1 MKKVR
6 TVALSL
12 MVVFSFVILLAGTGI
27 AQMQD
32 IEGNIV
38 CIEVDEKGNVNAM
51 EEYTE
56 CDGVLMM
63 VGKDGKLY
71 AVSGT
76 EEQMKMVAKSPKKKA
91 SGQVGGSQR
100 AWVIY
105 ATPTDVQKGTAQTV
119 TGNIVCLLPSYE
131 KGNVAPVV
139 STGPCNEA
147 VPHAHVVTTASGQV
161 YILSGSEDAISSIE
175 KSSQRTNVTLS
186 GKVTGNQG
194 AWILNVE

>member
-1 MKKVR
+1 MKKVM

-12 MVVFSFVILLAGTGI
+12 MVVFSFVILLASRSV
-27 AQMQD
+27 AQMQEM
-32 IEGNIV
+32 EGNVICV
-38 CIEVDEKGNVNAM
+38 EVDEKGNVNAK
-51 EEYTE
+51 EQFTE
-56 CDGVLMM
+56 CKGAFMM

-76 EEQMKMVAKSPKKKA
+76 EEQMKMMAKSPKKKV

-100 AWVIY
+100 ALVIY
-105 ATPTDVQKGTAQTV
+105 ATPTDVQKGAEQTV

-131 KGNVAPVV
+131 KGNVTPVV
-139 STGPCNEA
+139 STGPCTEA

-161 YILSGSEDAISSIE
+161 YILSGSEAAIGSIE

-194 AWILNVE
+194 AWILYVE

>member
-1 MKKVR
+1 MKNVT

-12 MVVFSFVILLAGTGI
+12 IVVLSVVILLASRGF
-27 AQMQD
+27 AQMQEM
-32 IEGNIV
+32 EGNVICV
-38 CIEVDEKGNVNAM
+38 EVDEKGNTVAK
-51 EEYTE
+51 EQFTE
-56 CDGVLMM
+56 CKGAFVL

-71 AVSGT
+71 SVSGT
-76 EEQMKMVAKSPKKKA
+76 EEQMKMMAKSPKKKV

-100 AWVIY
+100 AWMIF
-105 ATPTDVQKGTAQTV
+105 ATPTDVQKGTEQTV

-131 KGNVAPVV
+131 KGNVTPVV
-139 STGPCNEA
+139 STGPCTEA

-161 YILSGSEDAISSIE
+161 YILSGSEAAISSIE

-194 AWILNVE
+194 AWILYVE

>member
-1 MKKVR
+1 MKNVK

-12 MVVFSFVILLAGTGI
+12 MVVFSLVLLLAGSGV

-32 IEGNIV
+32 MEGNVICV
-38 CIEVDEKGNVNAM
+38 EVDEKGNTVAK
-51 EEYTE
+51 EQFTE
-56 CDGVLMM
+56 CKGAFVL

-71 AVSGT
+71 SVSGT
-76 EEQMKMVAKSPKKKA
+76 EE
-91 SGQVGGSQR
+91 
-100 AWVIY
+100 
-105 ATPTDVQKGTAQTV
+105 TV

-131 KGNVAPVV
+131 KGNVTPMVG
-139 STGPCNEA
+139 TGPCNEA

-175 KSSQRTNVTLS
+175 KSPQRTNVTLS

-194 AWILNVE
+194 AWILYVQ

>member
-1 MKKVR
+1 MKKVM

-12 MVVFSFVILLAGTGI
+12 MVVFSFVILLASRSI
-27 AQMQD
+27 AQMHEM
-32 IEGNIV
+32 EGNVV
-38 CIEVDEKGNVNAM
+38 CVEVDEKGNVNAM
-51 EEYTE
+51 EQFTE
-56 CDGVLMM
+56 CKGVFMM

-76 EEQMKMVAKSPKKKA
+76 EEQMKMMAKSPKKKV

-105 ATPTDVQKGTAQTV
+105 ATPTDVQKGTEQTV

-131 KGNVAPVV
+131 KGNVTPVV

-194 AWILNVE
+194 AWILYVQ

>member
-1 MKKVR
+1 MKKANLA
-6 TVALSL
+6 ALSL
-12 MVVFSFVILLAGTGI
+12 IASLVFVILLASSSF
-27 AQMQD
+27 AAKQD
-32 IEGNIV
+32 VEGNVICV
-38 CIEVDEKGNVNAM
+38 EVDEKGNTVAK
-51 EEYTE
+51 EQFTE
-56 CDGVLMM
+56 CKGAFVL

-71 AVSGT
+71 SVSGT
-76 EEQMKMVAKSPKKKA
+76 EEQMKMMAKTPKKKV
-91 SGQVGGSQR
+91 SRQVSGSQR

-105 ATPTDVQKGTAQTV
+105 ATPTDVQTGTEQTV

-131 KGNVAPVV
+131 KGNVTPMVG
-139 STGPCNEA
+139 TGPCNEA

-194 AWILNVE
+194 AWILYVQ